1 MRTLWRILSTLVGWL
16 LFAAAALLISGILFT

>member
-16 LFAAAALLISGILFT
+16 LFAATALLISGILFT